1 MNGASAPPEPTFD
14 QIAAAFGLTVPQLD
28 QLVTSPQGSQMFNQ
42 LAANYGAQQQQ
53 AGLGGQNAQNFASQ
67 QANFQNAYIQPPRP
81 PTDEELLER
90 SLKHMNPIAREKY
103 MPVFKLL
110 DIKMR
115 YTGDNIREPGW
126 VIQKQAANGKQF
138 RMTWSSP
145 VNDIGCALST
155 WDAMVGEL
163 LDQCKRADDGERDN
177 HRT

>member
-1 MNGASAPPEPTFD
+1 
-14 QIAAAFGLTVPQLD
+14 
-28 QLVTSPQGSQMFNQ
+28 MFNQ
-42 LAANYGAQQQQ
+42 LAANYGAQQQHQ
-53 AGLGGQNAQNFASQ
+53 AGLGQYNAQNFAAQ
-67 QANFQNAYIQPPRP
+67 QSAFQNAYVQPPSP

-90 SLKHMNPIAREKY
+90 SLRHMNPIAREKY
-103 MPVFKLL
+103 APIFKLL

-115 YTGDNIREPGW
+115 YTGDTSPIGGREPGW
-126 VIQKQAANGKQF
+126 VIQKQAGNGKQF

-145 VNDIGCALST
+145 VNDVGCALST